1 MLLRRKGMPRWLSP
15 GVLCAVALCLGSVS
29 PQGAAAELP
38 ARERQKIE
46 ALIHHV
52 EQLSEAVFIRNNK
65 EYSAK
70 TAATFLRGK
79 WDATLEDI
87 TTARDFIA
95 KVGSMSST
103 SGQPYRI
110 RFKDGHE
117 VSSGEYLRTVLQQ
130 FEQR

>member
-1 MLLRRKGMPRWLSP
+1 MRRSTIGLLVMLTLAGL
-15 GVLCAVALCLGSVS
+15 VAPLD
-29 PQGAAAELP
+29 AEAQLP

-46 ALIHHV
+46 ALLHHV

-65 EYSAK
+65 AYSAT
-70 TAATFLRGK
+70 TAATYLRAK

-95 KVGSMSST
+95 KVASISST

>member
-1 MLLRRKGMPRWLSP
+1 MRAQ
-15 GVLCAVALCLGSVS
+15 VLIVLVLGILVAPL
-29 PQGAAAELP
+29 AATAQP
-38 ARERQKIE
+38 AGERQKIE

-65 EYSAK
+65 AYSAT

-79 WDATLEDI
+79 WDATFEDI

-95 KVGSMSST
+95 KVASISST

-117 VSSGEYLRTVLQQ
+117 VLSGEYLLTVLQQ